1 MDGLVMV
8 HTMMPIARPI
18 ALAMSAVLTLA
29 YIGLALGVRPD
40 GEETQF
46 YQQLVCELAL
56 LISASGIGLYYR
68 ALTERAHRNTFAGTR
83 TCLEQR
89 VKLECER
96 EQQERLLLSVIPAY
110 IAAEHVCLHG
120 QYGGWATGCRATCTG
135 FDPAR
140 SISLCDPQIVVSG
153 LGIMCM

>member
-1 MDGLVMV
+1 MV
-8 HTMMPIARPI
+8 HTMMPIARSVALGVAAVLTAAYI
-18 ALAMSAVLTLA
+18 ALAL
-29 YIGLALGVRPD
+29 GLRPE

-46 YQQLVCELAL
+46 YQQLICELIL
-56 LISASGIGLYYR
+56 LLSASGIGVYYR

-110 IAAEHVCLHG
+110 IAAEVS
-120 QYGGWATGCRATCTG
+120 CRL
-135 FDPAR
+135 
-140 SISLCDPQIVVSG
+140 IEKKH
-153 LGIMCM
+153 